1 MDGRKRDDRK
11 QGDRKPDGS
20 DGGWSKRLLWF
31 VLIVGGTAL
40 LWQIVRAVQAY
51 YRARG
56 I

>member
-1 MDGRKRDDRK
+1 MDGRKR
-11 QGDRKPDGS
+11 GDHKPGNHKPDGS
-20 DGGWSKRLLWF
+20 DGGWSKWLLWF